1 MKSRNK
7 IAVCFL
13 ILLSLH
19 FLSFQS
25 IAQKENTE
33 KYKKL
38 IIDKWFAGRKTS
50 FEREMSLKI
59 EDIPV
64 NQLKEIN
71 SSSFPLFD
79 IKKIFVLDLADIN
92 FVKRRKV
99 LVVSNKNK
107 TYFLETEKDVFSFI
121 KNNYTGKKYGFQF
134 VFETLSFLKH
144 ARGYN
149 LFITKNIRD
158 LYDISHK
165 EYPSLLKNPNVI
177 ITTGKDNTILC
188 KSLFSTLNNNA
199 VILIEIKMS
208 PKSISVK
215 KVKEE
220 VFLHFI

>member
-1 MKSRNK
+1 M
-7 IAVCFL
+7 

-25 IAQKENTE
+25 VAQKENTE

-38 IIDKWFAGRKTS
+38 IIDKWFAGSKES
-50 FEREMSLKI
+50 FERKMSLKI

-64 NQLKEIN
+64 NQLKEVN
-71 SSSFPLFD
+71 NSSFPLLG

-92 FVKRRKV
+92 FLKRRKV

-107 TYFLETEKDVFSFI
+107 AYFLETEKDVFGFI
-121 KNNYTGKKYGFQF
+121 QSNYSDKKYGFQF
-134 VFETLSFLKH
+134 IFETLLFLKH

-149 LFITKNIRD
+149 LVITKDIKD

-165 EYPSLLKNPNVI
+165 EYPSILKNPNVI

-215 KVKEE
+215 KIKEE
-220 VFLHFI
+220 VFVHFI